1 MWKLLIAEDETII
14 RRGLRKSIIW
24 EDYSIEIVGEAEDGE
39 IALEMAMEL
48 KPDIMFVDINMPFL
62 SGIEL
67 MNRLRKELS
76 NTIFIVITGYNEFSY
91 AQQAIRLGTLDYL
104 LKPVKKGELEDTVKT
119 AVELLQRRTRNEN
132 LDLKLQGN
140 KQLLK
145 GKFLLNWCLGY
156 YTEEEVKTQTQLLEV
171 RLDKQV
177 GLSVFK
183 VVKGIDISGSEQNW
197 NEVLL
202 NFAIKNII
210 GDVLADYLNVEIFED
225 QAGNIIL
232 LLPNIKMKTLLALNG
247 DIINHSERL
256 LGKVVVCNEVLLE
269 SYLDFPM
276 SYKKII
282 KDMKSIQ
289 RLTPIVVLAKN
300 YIDQNYFEQ
309 SISLQQVANHLQVS
323 PTYLSKQ
330 LKNEI
335 GVSFVH
341 YLTNVRM
348 EKAVKLITDP
358 YLKIYEVAE
367 MVGYSTQHYFSNVFK
382 KMVGISPIEYRNGI
396 KMNE

>member
-1 MWKLLIAEDETII
+1 
-14 RRGLRKSIIW
+14 
-24 EDYSIEIVGEAEDGE
+24 
-39 IALEMAMEL
+39 
-48 KPDIMFVDINMPFL
+48 
-62 SGIEL
+62 
-67 MNRLRKELS
+67 
-76 NTIFIVITGYNEFSY
+76 
-91 AQQAIRLGTLDYL
+91 
-104 LKPVKKGELEDTVKT
+104 
-119 AVELLQRRTRNEN
+119 
-132 LDLKLQGN
+132 
-140 KQLLK
+140 
-145 GKFLLNWCLGY
+145 
-156 YTEEEVKTQTQLLEV
+156 
-171 RLDKQV
+171 
-177 GLSVFK
+177 
-183 VVKGIDISGSEQNW
+183 
-197 NEVLL
+197 
-202 NFAIKNII
+202 
-210 GDVLADYLNVEIFED
+210 
-225 QAGNIIL
+225 
-232 LLPNIKMKTLLALNG
+232 
-247 DIINHSERL
+247 
-256 LGKVVVCNEVLLE
+256 
-269 SYLDFPM
+269 
-276 SYKKII
+276 
-282 KDMKSIQ
+282 MKSIQ